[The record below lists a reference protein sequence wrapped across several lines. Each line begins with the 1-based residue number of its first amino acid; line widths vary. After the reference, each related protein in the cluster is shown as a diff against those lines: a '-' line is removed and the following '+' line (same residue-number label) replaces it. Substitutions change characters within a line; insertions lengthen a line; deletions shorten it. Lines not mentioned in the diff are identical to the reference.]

1 MTTVQHMAKGVETG
15 ARGWEAGWG
24 YTKTNSTKRTTLKAS
39 TY

>member
-24 YTKTNSTKRTTLKAS
+24 HKNQLNERTTLKAS

>member
-24 YTKTNSTKRTTLKAS
+24 HKKPTQQKEPH
-39 TY
+39 